1 MERKN
6 IFCHFES
13 DLAHG
18 GEDDFI
24 GEQVGED
31 EMDRESDSEED
42 SIPRIDPS
50 SSDEHSEDDEPS
62 ITTLQPLGMA
72 FLSREVEGGV
82 STGSDNRDMSTSS
95 SPAPTSSIL
104 PTSAHSDLPSDLHGY
119 YKSKD
124 GNVWCKNAPEP
135 TKTPSRN
142 IFRPPI
148 RQDINPRNM
157 HTADAAYKKFVNA
170 KVIERIAKCSNMEGQ
185 RVGGEQWRHTGATEI
200 EGFIGC
206 LLHMGALRDNGT
218 PTTIL

>member
-18 GEDDFI
+18 GEEDFI

-42 SIPRIDPS
+42 TIPRIYPS

-62 ITTLQPLGMA
+62 ITTLQPLVMA

-82 STGSDNRDMSTSS
+82 STGSDNRDMSPSS
-95 SPAPTSSIL
+95 SPVPTSSIL
-104 PTSAHSDLPSDLHGY
+104 PTSSHSDLPSDLHGY

-124 GNVWCKNAPEP
+124 GILWYKNAAEP
-135 TKTPSRN
+135 TKIPSRN

-148 RQDINPRNM
+148 GR
-157 HTADAAYKKFVNA
+157 
-170 KVIERIAKCSNMEGQ
+170 S
-185 RVGGEQWRHTGATEI
+185 
-200 EGFIGC
+200 
-206 LLHMGALRDNGT
+206 
-218 PTTIL
+218 